1 MKSEIQLKREKVAIE
16 HANYLVRQAGYNCWG
31 NKAMKEMV
39 ERIIERHISENTPE
53 HELDKI
59 INEYENLKK
68 K

>member
-1 MKSEIQLKREKVAIE
+1 MNSEIQLKRKKVAIE
-16 HANYLVRQAGYNCWG
+16 HANYLIRMAGFNVWG
-31 NKAMKEMV
+31 YKEMKKMI
-39 ERIIERHISENTPE
+39 ERIIERHISENTSE

>member
-39 ERIIERHISENTPE
+39 NRIIDRHIEENTPE

>member
-16 HANYLVRQAGYNCWG
+16 HANYLIRMAGYNAWG
-31 NKAMKEMV
+31 NKSIKNMV
-39 ERIIERHISENTPE
+39 NRIIDRHIEENTPE